1 MLVIA
6 IERPKLPAKP
16 CYGMGNGPMCC
27 CMLDA
32 SVDHPGGGT
41 RLYRPPLL
49 VVRTSLSFC
58 ITSGW
63 QGKLVLSLPCTQ
75 LKLGDFKCSLLKC
88 LLNVCK
94 LLLTLLQ
101 LALTFSFLACRS
113 KRAVKQQH
121 DDDQTQQEDYC
132 EDQTGQ
138 ENSKIFLDTAP
149 AEEVQ
154 SVKLAKLCLHK
165 VVPLVSTN
173 VECSQSLVTQCE
185 GIEIWS

>member
-1 MLVIA
+1 M
-6 IERPKLPAKP
+6 R
-16 CYGMGNGPMCC
+16 CC
-27 CMLDA
+27 VLDA

-58 ITSGW
+58 ITSGR

-75 LKLGDFKCSLLKC
+75 LKLGDFESLLLKC

-113 KRAVKQQH
+113 KRAVEQQH

-132 EDQTGQ
+132 KDQIGQ
-138 ENSKIFLDTAP
+138 ENSESFLDTAP
-149 AEEVQ
+149 TEEIQ

-165 VVPLVSTN
+165 VVPLVSTI
-173 VECSQSLVTQCE
+173 VECRQSLVMQCK
-185 GIEIWS
+185 GIEVWA